1 MWAFLSIPVLCN
13 VFARRI
19 LKAVEIVGGIL
30 HVVFFIV
37 TVTTLAVMARRS
49 TAEFV
54 FTESWFGQSGWSN
67 EGVQW
72 CIGLLS
78 ITSVLTGFDSVL
90 HLSDEISDA
99 SVKVPYAMIWAVIIN
114 TVLALGFLI
123 TLLFCIGDVEAA
135 LSTPTGFPII
145 QILLSATKSKAATT
159 AIVCMILLSTMIAL
173 FGVFAS
179 VSRLAWAFARDNGLP
194 FSNFFAQVHPT
205 LHIPLNALGLV
216 TVIAALLGLINIG
229 NTTAFN
235 AILSLAT
242 VGLYFSYVMP
252 LAFALLR
259 KLQGRHPPY
268 GPFKL
273 GIWSIPVNII
283 GLAFGIFIVIFLP
296 FPPILPVT
304 AATMNYAAPILGAVA
319 LLALLDCCGDGYAD
333 EDAGGSSAF
342 AHKSLAYKSPAVKTP
357 AYAVSI
363 SSQPSSTPLAAA
375 AIHDELLAL
384 NSQAAAIIHSIGPS
398 GLTPLPVSQ
407 DGLDITT
414 PGQTTLSTSREA
426 RLAGDP
432 ETQRLARLQHAVAS
446 LKSKAIGRGV
456 TRQSAERVARLQ
468 GFEALWD
475 EDILTIAGNIVEIEI
490 HFSPVNRDRIADL
503 VLKLN
508 PADGESQTQ
517 SEAAD
522 ILKKLVGA
530 GSAADDGDLDAFAR
544 NIAYLAQL
552 DRVAVQPNAFELTG
566 SLYQT
571 LSSIWDE
578 EKKAMSWRTE
588 LQHARKGA
596 FGRAHY
602 DEPPSLGLRLDY
614 WHAKPYDADL
624 PATTVFQARFACES
638 AGPGILASQTWLTPE
653 VLVSEPKTENVL
665 ESRESILVP
674 SWKPD
679 ESHPDS
685 AAADSQQ
692 DSQTQPDRLPAP
704 TVNAHFL
711 CELEPEILLPHNVAL
726 KLNSQAEIISIDQ
739 SRALTYQAA
748 LLKHRGTVAPAIGV
762 DTTSESRWTRRLPVF
777 RPDGQFEQ
785 TDHSY
790 ALYAWPPNSELWVIP
805 VSKLSFSHPK
815 DLAAAIKVLRQYALV
830 WSLLKSLVEHPI
842 AAAPVPPKAESADGL
857 RQEIKKRSNKPAV
870 TVTVTAA
877 AKNASN
883 VNKDS
888 SRPID
893 VSVDVISDPY
903 RCKIDIFAPLLPPGQ
918 KTRGSTASAGNSSN
932 LFLHISLG
940 IGPNGGIEVNELS
953 GLRDAD
959 SIKAKVAK
967 MLETTED
974 IGIVVQWLLDQA
986 VN

>member
-1 MWAFLSIPVLCN
+1 MAQREKLLPPNSRMV
-13 VFARRI
+13 
-19 LKAVEIVGGIL
+19 VEIVGGIL
-30 HVVFFIV
+30 YIVFFIV
-37 TVTTLAVMARRS
+37 IITTLAVMAERS
-49 TAEFV
+49 TPEFV

-72 CIGLLS
+72 CLGLLS

-99 SVKVPYAMIWAVIIN
+99 PVKVPRAMMYAVIMN
-114 TVLALGFLI
+114 TVMALGFVI
-123 TLLFCIGDVEAA
+123 ALLFCIGDVEAA
-135 LSTPTGFPII
+135 ITTPTGFPVI
-145 QILLSATKSKAATT
+145 QILYSATKSKAATT
-159 AIVCMILLSTMIAL
+159 VFMSMILFSSLVAL
-173 FGVFAS
+173 FGILAS
-179 VSRLAWAFARDNGLP
+179 VSRLAWSFARDNGLP
-194 FSNFFAQVHPT
+194 FSDFFAYVHPT

-216 TVIAALLGLINIG
+216 TIVAALLGLIIIG

-242 VGLYFSYVMP
+242 VGLYISYVTP
-252 LAFALLR
+252 LSFVLLR

-268 GPFKL
+268 GPFRL
-273 GIWSIPVNII
+273 GIWGIPVNIF
-283 GLAFGIFIVIFLP
+283 GLVFGIFMIIFLP
-296 FPPILPVT
+296 FPPMLPVT
-304 AATMNYAAPILGAVA
+304 AATMNYAAPILGAVV
-319 LLALLDCCGDGYAD
+319 LLALLDWFAVSTPKGPLPSTPNRPMASPRP
-333 EDAGGSSAF
+333 GSSAV

-384 NSQAAAIIHSIGPS
+384 NSQAAAIINSIGPS
-398 GLTPLPVSQ
+398 GLTPLPASQ

-414 PGQTTLSTSREA
+414 PGQTALSTSREV

-432 ETQRLARLQHAVAS
+432 ETQRLARLQNAVAS

-530 GSAADDGDLDAFAR
+530 GSAADEGDLDAFAR
-544 NIAYLAQL
+544 NMAYLAQM

-571 LSSIWDE
+571 LSSIWDK

-596 FGRAHY
+596 FGRVHY
-602 DEPPSLGLRLDY
+602 DEPPSLGLSLDY
-614 WHAKPYDADL
+614 WQAKLYDADS
-624 PATTVFQARFACES
+624 PATAAAVFQARFACES
-638 AGPGILASQTWLTPE
+638 AAPGILASQTWLTPE

-665 ESRESILVP
+665 ESQDSILVP
-674 SWKPD
+674 DWKSD
-679 ESHPDS
+679 EPHSDS
-685 AAADSQQ
+685 APGADSQQ
-692 DSQTQPDRLPAP
+692 HSQTAP
-704 TVNAHFL
+704 TVDARFL
-711 CELEPEILLPHNVAL
+711 CDLEPEILLPHNVAL
-726 KLNSQAEIISIDQ
+726 KLNSQADILSIDQ

-748 LLKHRGTVAPAIGV
+748 LLEHRSTVAPANSVV
-762 DTTSESRWTRRLPVF
+762 DATAETRWSRRLPVF

-785 TDHSY
+785 VDHSY
-790 ALYAWPPNSELWVIP
+790 AVYAWPSHSELWVVP

-815 DLAAAIKVLRQYALV
+815 DLATGIKVLR
-830 WSLLKSLVEHPI
+830 H
-842 AAAPVPPKAESADGL
+842 
-857 RQEIKKRSNKPAV
+857 
-870 TVTVTAA
+870 
-877 AKNASN
+877 
-883 VNKDS
+883 
-888 SRPID
+888 
-893 VSVDVISDPY
+893 
-903 RCKIDIFAPLLPPGQ
+903 
-918 KTRGSTASAGNSSN
+918 
-932 LFLHISLG
+932 
-940 IGPNGGIEVNELS
+940 IGPNGSIEVHELS
-953 GLRDAD
+953 GLRDTGTTD
-959 SIKAKVAK
+959 LRSNNIKAKVGK
-967 MLETTED
+967 MLEATED

-986 VN
+986 AAN